1 VVELLSKHVARHI
14 HAYSGTGFVVT
25 LDTSAVA
32 ACGGEGRLTGG
43 SHGCRDVEAVAACC
57 CCADALAVRRAT
69 REMVESIIAVDER
82 CFRFVGG
89 SELKCES
96 VGRVGS

>member
-1 VVELLSKHVARHI
+1 VQTLVAPVR
-14 HAYSGTGFVVT
+14 
-25 LDTSAVA
+25 
-32 ACGGEGRLTGG
+32 CQ
-43 SHGCRDVEAVAACC
+43 SHGAEVVGTAA
-57 CCADALAVRRAT
+57 AEALAVRRAT
-69 REMVESIIAVDER
+69 REMVESMIAVDER